1 MSLEQFDIFGEE
13 QNDAAAAQGKRLW
26 IVLNGMKKELDIT
39 EIFDAQKYE
48 ELHAISYVS
57 SPSFFSKHTKG
68 FLKVAFILGINDN
81 ANLEK
86 FKEGIALIDSLNIEE
101 KISFWNGLDEESRQ
115 QVIQNRLDIRYGAT
129 NVIIHDKIYLL
140 KNDKTKEYR
149 VIIGSANFSNSAF
162 CGKNQF
168 ENIRIDD
175 DKNLFDLYMERFM
188 EVYENTSPYIP
199 DRFVRGEKPAEAI
212 IVKTG
217 EVMLETL
224 MEDITKNNRNFIIT
238 EESVDQIKE
247 LKQEITYRKEEIDKT
262 DEIIKLIVQKN
273 KGQYGLKPLSQISKA
288 SVAIKTIF
296 CGTNKKT
303 AQIDERSYLS
313 YYDKTNYI
321 LTGSGN
327 GSELE
332 VLSREG
338 NKENIKKSL
347 LKISRF
353 VEAYRIFAKEPSPHN
368 QSKVMEILLYTF
380 MAAHIWKIRAEV
392 ELRAGSEKAKHN
404 ISPFMI
410 VGGESMSGKTTALG
424 FAARLIGN
432 NGKRCFDYKEVSS
445 PGILLDMF
453 KKSNLSPIFVDEIE
467 PSFFRNKSSDRVGS
481 GLIKS
486 ITNNASGMHP
496 VLIGTTNK
504 TEFNSDPS
512 VIRRIYYLEINNI
525 FDDTRRMEAEQYQEE
540 ITQDLDNTLYKDFT
554 YRLAMK
560 IKNDDI
566 FYSTS
571 DVLAPAREIFRQ
583 YYDECELPVP
593 EWFPSKPFNDYERK
607 KISTWE
613 LMFIAQ
619 PQLFKDKGDT
629 IIFFIDD
636 VCQNNKKKRE
646 ELINLIDPVCIKN
659 GHTIGV
665 LELHKQSFL
674 RFINHGGYKTGFFRR
689 LKELFRADKTAI

>member
-13 QNDAAAAQGKRLW
+13 QNDAAAAPGKRLW

-48 ELHAISYVS
+48 ELYAISYVS

-86 FKEGIALIDSLNIEE
+86 FKDGIALIDSLNIEE
-101 KISFWNGLDEESRQ
+101 KISFWNGLDEETRQ
-115 QVIQNRLDIRYGAT
+115 QVIQNRLDIRYGTT

-175 DKNLFDLYMERFM
+175 DKKLFDLYMERFM
-188 EVYENTSPYIP
+188 EVYENTNSYIP
-199 DRFVRGEKPAEAI
+199 DRFIRGEKPSEAV

-217 EVMLETL
+217 EVMLEAL

-238 EESVDQIKE
+238 EESVDQIKD

-273 KGQYGLKPLSQISKA
+273 KGHYGLKPLSQISKA

-303 AQIDERSYLS
+303 VQMDERPFLS
-313 YYDKTNYI
+313 YYEKTNYI
-321 LTGSGN
+321 LTGTGN
-327 GSELE
+327 GNELE
-332 VLSREG
+332 VLSQEAD
-338 NKENIKKSL
+338 KESVKKSL
-347 LKISRF
+347 LKINKF
-353 VEAYRIFAKEPSPHN
+353 VEAYRIFAKEPSPNN
-368 QSKVMEILLYTF
+368 QSKVMEILFYTF
-380 MAAHIWKIRAEV
+380 MGAHIWKIRAEA
-392 ELRAGSEKAKHN
+392 ELRSGSEKAKHD
-404 ISPFMI
+404 ICPFMI
-410 VGGESMSGKTTALG
+410 IGGESRSGKTTALG

-432 NGKRCFDYKEVSS
+432 NGKSAFQYKEIAS

-467 PSFFRNKSSDRVGS
+467 PSFFRNKSSDRVGA
-481 GLIKS
+481 GLIKT
-486 ITNNASGMHP
+486 ITNNATGMHP
-496 VLIGTTNK
+496 ILIGTTNK
-504 TEFNSDPS
+504 TEFNSDPA

-525 FDDTRRMEAEQYQEE
+525 FDEKRRVEADKYQEE
-540 ITQDLDNTLYKDFT
+540 ISQDLDNTLYKDFT
-554 YRLAMK
+554 YRLAKK

-566 FYSTS
+566 FYSTE
-571 DVLAPAREIFRQ
+571 DVLAPAREIFKQ
-583 YYDECELPVP
+583 YYQECEIPVP
-593 EWFPSKPFNDYERK
+593 EWFPLKPFNDYEK
-607 KISTWE
+607 KKMSTWE

-619 PQLFKDKGDT
+619 PHLFKDKGNT
-629 IIFFIDD
+629 ILFFIDD
-636 VCQNNKKKRE
+636 ICQNNKKKRE

-674 RFINHGGYKTGFFRR
+674 RFINHGRYKEGFFRR
-689 LKELFRADKTAI
+689 LKELFRADKAAI